1 MVADGEEIMLITSE
15 GVIIR
20 LRAEDI
26 STVGRASQGV
36 KLINLSDGVK
46 VAGAA
51 KIAADQLEEENEQ
64 SAEKAE
70 DIPQEVN
77 EEETEQ

>member
-51 KIAADQLEEENEQ
+51 KIAADQLEEEAEQ
-64 SAEKAE
+64 SADKAE

-77 EEETEQ
+77 EEE